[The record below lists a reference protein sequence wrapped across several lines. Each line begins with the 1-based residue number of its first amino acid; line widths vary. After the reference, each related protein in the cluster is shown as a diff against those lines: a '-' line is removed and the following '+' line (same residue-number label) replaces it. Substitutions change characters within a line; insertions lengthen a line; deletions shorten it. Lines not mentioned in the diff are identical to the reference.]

1 MHEGTSSRDAASSFV
16 NPLTALGF
24 IETMKMENHSSL
36 VHTAAASNLGQMLI
50 KICLADNIPLVNIVR
65 KEEHEKLLKGLG
77 APRPFSN
84 FSCSS
89 FLTMFTRGMLSA
101 KQILISI

>member
-1 MHEGTSSRDAASSFV
+1 MHEGTSSKDAASSFV

-50 KICLADNIPLVNIVR
+50 KICLADSIPLVNIIR
-65 KEEHEKLLKGLG
+65 KKNMKNYSKVWELLIFVTLQM
-77 APRPFSN
+77 
-84 FSCSS
+84 
-89 FLTMFTRGMLSA
+89 T
-101 KQILISI
+101 ISWKVSLMQ

>member
-1 MHEGTSSRDAASSFV
+1 MHEGTSSKVAASSFV

-50 KICLADNIPLVNIVR
+50 KICLSLIHISEPT
-65 KEEHEKLLKGLG
+65 
-77 APRPFSN
+77 RPY
-84 FSCSS
+84 
-89 FLTMFTRGMLSA
+89 
-101 KQILISI
+101 